1 MRTGRRSENGWKE
14 LYKLALLE
22 PDRAKVPARVAEAR
36 AAISWRLSD
45 LGSSPSSEEC
55 AALEEA
61 QKFLRLVE
69 NKKRCQE
76 TVSPVSSYRLRGFDA
91 VGDPTRFSK
100 ENQASSTEED

>member
-1 MRTGRRSENGWKE
+1 MVGKSS
-14 LYKLALLE
+14 
-22 PDRAKVPARVAEAR
+22 
-36 AAISWRLSD
+36 ISSLCSSRIAPRFLRGQSRHAPPF
-45 LGSSPSSEEC
+45 LGGSLISVHPPPSEEY

-69 NKKRCQE
+69 NKKRWQE